1 LSRAQGGQFNDRPQQ
16 IFESCYAYSIDQR
29 FTFTADYP
37 PITNPAYNADR
48 CPVSVFSGWLL
59 REF

>member
-1 LSRAQGGQFNDRPQQ
+1 LSRVSGSPLNDRPEQ
-16 IFESCYAYSIDQR
+16 IFETYHAYSIHKR

-37 PITNPAYNADR
+37 FITNPAYNADR
-48 CPVSVFSGWLL
+48 CPVSVFSGRLH

>member
-1 LSRAQGGQFNDRPQQ
+1 MKRH
-16 IFESCYAYSIDQR
+16 FETYFAYSIDKR
-29 FTFTADYP
+29 FTFTADYRL
-37 PITNPAYNADR
+37 ITNPAYNADR